1 MPLQLPFWSSFSCL
15 QATQNNHALQL
26 CIFIRD
32 SSCVQTV
39 RSHLLQYILRLKATV
54 SMTMFAEG
62 AYVWTGMQP
71 LHVLPGLSLLHWVH
85 GDTRDV
91 PDTGDADYSMQ
102 I

>member
-1 MPLQLPFWSSFSCL
+1 MDWH
-15 QATQNNHALQL
+15 AT
-26 CIFIRD
+26 FFFFFFFF
-32 SSCVQTV
+32 V
-39 RSHLLQYILRLKATV
+39 LL
-54 SMTMFAEG
+54 
-62 AYVWTGMQP
+62 QP